1 MSLNRPQPLD
11 ETMWTLGIES
21 SCDETAAA
29 LIDPAGVLRASEVF
43 SQDTLHARF
52 GGVVPELASR
62 EHLEKIQVI
71 VEQAFKTAGIGPAQL
86 GGVAVTHGPGLIGS
100 LLVGVSFAKAL
111 AYAHG
116 LPLVGVNHL
125 EGHLLAPFVDAD
137 PPTFPLVALL
147 VSGGHTSIYLARS
160 LGEYQCVG
168 STLDDAAGEAFD
180 KVAKLMGLGYPGGA
194 RIDALAKLGNPEAI
208 PFPRGLDRKGN
219 FDFSFSG
226 LKTAVLTWLRRH
238 QLEGA
243 QPDVAAS
250 FQRAVVDILVKK
262 TLAAAAHHKVSHVV
276 VSGGV
281 AANSE
286 LRARFETACAARK
299 LRLSLAA
306 RRLCTDNAAMI
317 AYAGRWRL
325 MAGQRH
331 PWTLG
336 TDARLLL
343 R

>member
-1 MSLNRPQPLD
+1 
-11 ETMWTLGIES
+11 MWTLGIES

-29 LIDPAGVLRASEVF
+29 LIDPEGVLRASEVF

-62 EHLEKIQVI
+62 EHLVKVEEI
-71 VEQAFKTAGIGPAQL
+71 VASAFERAEITPAQL

-100 LLVGVSFAKAL
+100 LLVGVCFAKAL
-111 AYAHG
+111 AYAHQ
-116 LPLVGVNHL
+116 LPLIGVNHL
-125 EGHLLAPFVDAD
+125 EGHLLAPFVEGE
-137 PPTFPLVALL
+137 PPTFPLVGLL
-147 VSGGHTSIYLARS
+147 VSGGHTSIYLARTWGDYES
-160 LGEYQCVG
+160 LG

-194 RIDALAKLGNPEAI
+194 LIDALAKQGNPDAI

-226 LKTAVLTWLRRH
+226 LKTAVLTWMKKH
-238 QLEGA
+238 HLEGA

-286 LRARFETACAARK
+286 LRLRFEAACRARK
-299 LRLSLAA
+299 LRLSLPS

-325 MAGQRH
+325 LAGQTH
-331 PWTLG
+331 DMNLT
-336 TDARLLL
+336 TDARLRL